1 MRRIEEALSFA
12 KISSAPKIRCTSA
25 SRTFEHKPR
34 TERRNPSGA
43 RILRPMR
50 RSFGRGNSSAFHMS
64 TGTGTTPGRHPCGFS
79 SSFTS
84 FRFVDRVDPNPGTS
98 LAVHRFQAFHLA
110 EIIRPER
117 GHLTRLNRQS
127 LPPEVRIAEVRTD
140 EARPAEVRVDE
151 VGLDVAM
158 LCPPPTPQ
166 EHSPAFLRVAFRAA
180 QNRALSLSITR
191 TTDPRFRFLMLAL
204 LSRSSRN

>member
-1 MRRIEEALSFA
+1 M
-12 KISSAPKIRCTSA
+12 
-25 SRTFEHKPR
+25 
-34 TERRNPSGA
+34 
-43 RILRPMR
+43 
-50 RSFGRGNSSAFHMS
+50 
-64 TGTGTTPGRHPCGFS
+64 
-79 SSFTS
+79 
-84 FRFVDRVDPNPGTS
+84 
-98 LAVHRFQAFHLA
+98 AVHRFQAFHLA

-151 VGLDVAM
+151 VGLDVAI

-166 EHSPAFLRVAFRAA
+166 DHSPAFLRVAFRAA